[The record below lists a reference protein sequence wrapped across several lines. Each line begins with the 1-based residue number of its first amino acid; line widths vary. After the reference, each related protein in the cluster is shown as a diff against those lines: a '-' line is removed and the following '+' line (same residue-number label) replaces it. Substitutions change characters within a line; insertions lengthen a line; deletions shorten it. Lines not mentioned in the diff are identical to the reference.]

1 MSVAAGSLHFVA
13 APSMP
18 SPQCTLSTDEV
29 RQLTVRAQGVVGASA
44 RACGVPAMLRRVG
57 AVQLDTISVLARSH
71 ELVAY
76 ARLGAIPRTS
86 IERAYWSPGAATAFE
101 YWSH

>member
-1 MSVAAGSLHFVA
+1 MSVAAGNLRPVVASSL
-13 APSMP
+13 P
-18 SPQCTLSTDEV
+18 SPQITLSTDEV
-29 RQLTVRAQGVVGASA
+29 RQLTVRAQGFVGASA
-44 RACGVPAMLRRVG
+44 RAGGVPAMLRRVG

-86 IERAYWSPGAATAFE
+86 IERAYWAPRQATSFE
-101 YWSH
+101 Y